1 MTSWLDALATF
12 LVSLG
17 TKIAAVVRG
26 EPVPEPAA
34 TKPPDGMT
42 ANEQAARKQAE
53 ADAAA
58 AKVGK

>member
-1 MTSWLDALATF
+1 MTSWIDALATF

-17 TKIAAVVRG
+17 TKIAAAVRG

-42 ANEQAARKQAE
+42 RNEEAARKQAE